1 MTEEWKEDLRKL
13 LFEKERT
20 PETLEEVYDIYKK
33 VEAYLIN
40 FPFEKYPYPG
50 YEALEFVCR
59 NYDFKTVLD
68 IGCGEGYQSNEFLK
82 RGKRVTAID
91 YGKSGRV
98 SPHKKNS
105 DFRLIIDDFNKYPF
119 GEQKFDCVWA
129 AHILEHQL
137 DPHMFLRKVVG
148 CAKEGGILA
157 ITVPPYKEEIIGG
170 HVSLWNAG
178 LLLYHLILA
187 GCDCRDAHI
196 KKYGYNISVG
206 VEKKTIDPFEVVT
219 YDVGD
224 IQRLRKYFPREIEFY
239 DEFLHRDTPFDGN
252 IWELNWK

>member
-91 YGKSGRV
+91 YGKSG
-98 SPHKKNS
+98 
-105 DFRLIIDDFNKYPF
+105 
-119 GEQKFDCVWA
+119 
-129 AHILEHQL
+129 
-137 DPHMFLRKVVG
+137 
-148 CAKEGGILA
+148 EGFSA
-157 ITVPPYKEEIIGG
+157 
-170 HVSLWNAG
+170 
-178 LLLYHLILA
+178 
-187 GCDCRDAHI
+187 
-196 KKYGYNISVG
+196 
-206 VEKKTIDPFEVVT
+206 
-219 YDVGD
+219 
-224 IQRLRKYFPREIEFY
+224 
-239 DEFLHRDTPFDGN
+239 
-252 IWELNWK
+252 

>member
-1 MTEEWKEDLRKL
+1 
-13 LFEKERT
+13 
-20 PETLEEVYDIYKK
+20 
-33 VEAYLIN
+33 
-40 FPFEKYPYPG
+40 
-50 YEALEFVCR
+50 
-59 NYDFKTVLD
+59 
-68 IGCGEGYQSNEFLK
+68 
-82 RGKRVTAID
+82 
-91 YGKSGRV
+91 
-98 SPHKKNS
+98 
-105 DFRLIIDDFNKYPF
+105 
-119 GEQKFDCVWA
+119 
-129 AHILEHQL
+129 
-137 DPHMFLRKVVG
+137 MFLRKVVG

-196 KKYGYNISVG
+196 KKYGYNISVE